1 MSNGII
7 ADSYEVRRAMYYLKL
22 KNPSGLMHLTC
33 AYKLGWLDEAD
44 YVNRK
49 VEALKGRSR

>member
-1 MSNGII
+1 MSRSII

-22 KNPSGLMHLTC
+22 KNPSGLLHLTC
-33 AYKLGWLDEAD
+33 AYKLGWLNEAD

>member
-1 MSNGII
+1 MSKSII

-49 VEALKGRSR
+49 VRALKGRSR

>member
-7 ADSYEVRRAMYYLKL
+7 ADSYEVRRAIYHLKL
-22 KNPSGLMHLTC
+22 KNPSKLMHLTC